1 MTKRQDL
8 LTAAA
13 ATALLSI
20 GGTALAAYD
29 DNLAIE
35 REVKSCIAEI
45 NDYANY
51 TDATR
56 VRHFVVKIKNSF
68 RGHVLTIDTQV
79 FTNSDEIST
88 RKYASYCVA
97 KGDGKPV
104 KFRID
109 DISV

>member
-1 MTKRQDL
+1 MTKRQHL

-35 REVKSCIAEI
+35 REVNSCIAEV
-45 NDYANY
+45 NDHANY
-51 TDATR
+51 NDATR
-56 VRHFVVKIKNSF
+56 VRHLVVKIKKSI
-68 RGHVLTIDTQV
+68 RGYVLTIDTNV
-79 FTNSDEIST
+79 FTISDEIAA
-88 RKYASYCVA
+88 RKYASYCVV